1 MDLIEIYLKK
11 SKFAT
16 RYIGAELIIV
26 PLKNSVADMNEL
38 YTLNEVGSFIWEL
51 INGENTIDEIIS
63 EIVREF
69 NVDKKTAQNDIK
81 TFIQKLESLNVN

>member
-51 INGENTIDEIIS
+51 SNGENTIDEIIS